1 MGEGENMRKVP
12 IDKGQE
18 GRRLV
23 AAAYIGTMP
32 PNLQRPELAVVAT
45 LVGMGGPFGLA
56 VRQET
61 VTAIVARWPEI
72 DRMYAAKVVRDIC
85 RGTCA
90 VSDGWRARLEAL
102 AVCGQPMGKSGGAS

>member
-1 MGEGENMRKVP
+1 MTRAAPK
-12 IDKGQE
+12 DKGAE

-23 AAAYIGTMP
+23 AAAYCGTMP
-32 PNLQRPELAVVAT
+32 PDLQRPELAVVVT

-56 VRQET
+56 VRQEA
-61 VTAIVARWPEI
+61 VTAIVTRWPEI

-90 VSDGWRARLEAL
+90 VSDGWRVRLEAL
-102 AVCGQPMGKSGGAS
+102 AACGQAMDESGGAS